1 MNIQYSPELLEHMQ
15 KTGNTCVLVEL
26 VEVTSSDLEITELH
40 VRFADPKTR
49 SIFLEKKGYRI
60 FNTEVGEVLL
70 PPYPLTFE
78 DTVEFGLKKFLFLK
92 WLSHKGIKV

>member
-1 MNIQYSPELLEHMQ
+1 MNIQYSPELLKHMQ
-15 KTGNTCVLVEL
+15 NIGNTCVLVEL

-40 VRFADPKTR
+40 VRLADPNTR

-60 FNTEVGEVLL
+60 CNTEVGEVLL

-78 DTVEFGLKKFLFLK
+78 NTVEFGLKKFLFLK

>member
-1 MNIQYSPELLEHMQ
+1 MQIQYSPELLEYMK
-15 KTGNTCVLVEL
+15 KTGKTCILVEL

-40 VRFADPKTR
+40 VRLADPKTR

-60 FNTEVGEVLL
+60 FSTEVGEVLL
-70 PPYPLTFE
+70 PSYPLTFE
-78 DTVEFGLKKFLFLK
+78 DTVEFGLKKFLFLR

>member
-1 MNIQYSPELLEHMQ
+1 MQ
-15 KTGNTCVLVEL
+15 KIGNTCILVEL

-40 VRFADPKTR
+40 VRLADPKTR
-49 SIFLEKKGYRI
+49 SIFLDKNGYRI

-92 WLSHKGIKV
+92 WLSHKGIQV